1 MSKTIL
7 LVVNFGGPRNQ
18 AEVSSFL
25 RTLLTDEDV
34 IRTSLPSFLQKAL
47 FKRIAKKRAPL
58 VALDYEKIG
67 GGSPIFADTEWMA
80 EALGRILEIPALAFH
95 RYLESTH
102 ASFLESLKNL
112 QPEEILVFPLF
123 PQFSYA
129 TTGSIARWFSDHLPL
144 SCTKRMSWIKS
155 YPQHKAY
162 IGAFVALVREF
173 LEEKKIEESEAL
185 LFFSAHGLPC
195 QFIEEGDVYQKECI
209 ASYAAIAKQFPKAKS
224 LLAYQSKFGKGEWL
238 EPSTGD
244 LCKKPEEFIG
254 DKKHVVFLP
263 LSFSSDHIETLFEIE
278 ELYVGSLKAQRI
290 SAYRCPA
297 LGRRSDWVDAAAEI
311 IKDRSF
317 VSNQM
322 LIRG

>member
-1 MSKTIL
+1 MTKTIL

-18 AEVSSFL
+18 EEVSSFL
-25 RTLLTDEDV
+25 TTLLTDEEV
-34 IRTSLPSFLQKAL
+34 IRTPLPAFLQKAL
-47 FKRIAKKRAPL
+47 FRRVAKKRAPL
-58 VALDYEKIG
+58 VAHDYKKIG

-80 EALGRILEIPALAFH
+80 ASLSQALEIPALAFH

-102 ASFLESLKNL
+102 AAFLESLYKINA
-112 QPEEILVFPLF
+112 EEILVFPLF

-129 TTGSIARWFSDHLPL
+129 TTGSIAKWFADHMTPVL
-144 SCTKRMSWIKS
+144 TKRMSWIKS
-155 YPQHKAY
+155 YPQHKSY
-162 IGAFVALVREF
+162 VNAFSAVVRGF
-173 LEEKKIEESEAL
+173 LKEKGLDESETL

-195 QFIEEGDVYQKECI
+195 QFIEEGDVYQKECQ

-224 LLAYQSKFGKGEWL
+224 LLAYQSKFGRGKWL

-244 LCKKPEEFIG
+244 LCKNPKEFIG
-254 DKKHVVFLP
+254 DKKHIVFLP

-278 ELYVGSLKAQRI
+278 ELYVTPLKEQGF

-297 LGRRSDWVDAAAEI
+297 LGRSLSWVNAAAEI
-311 IKDRSF
+311 IKEGSF

-322 LIRG
+322 LIRR